1 MPIYEFYCATCHTV
15 FNFLSRGVNVT
26 KHPACPR
33 CGRPRLERRMSSFA
47 ISKGRAEGE
56 GGGEGM
62 PDIDEARME
71 RAMAE
76 IAHEAE
82 GLGEEDPRRMA
93 RLMRKLYDSTG
104 LSLGEGVEEAIRRM
118 ENGEDPEKIEEE
130 LGGIL
135 GAEDPFLGTGPPGKL
150 AGALRR
156 RLRPPSVD
164 DTLYEL

>member
-15 FNFLSRGVNVT
+15 FNFLSRSVNT
-26 KHPACPR
+26 SKHPACPR
-33 CGRPRLERRMSSFA
+33 CARPRLERRMSPFA
-47 ISKGRAEGE
+47 ISKGRAENE
-56 GGGEGM
+56 GADGL

-76 IAHEAE
+76 IAQQAE
-82 GLGEEDPRRMA
+82 GVDEEDPRRMA

-104 LSLGEGVEEAIRRM
+104 LSLGEGVDEAIRRM
-118 ENGEDPEKIEEE
+118 EDGEDPEKIEEQ

-135 GAEDPFLGTGPPGKL
+135 GDEDPFSGAAPGKL
-150 AGALRR
+150 AAVMRR
-156 RLRPPSVD
+156 RLRPASVD

>member
-1 MPIYEFYCATCHTV
+1 
-15 FNFLSRGVNVT
+15 
-26 KHPACPR
+26 
-33 CGRPRLERRMSSFA
+33 
-47 ISKGRAEGE
+47 
-56 GGGEGM
+56 
-62 PDIDEARME
+62 
-71 RAMAE
+71 
-76 IAHEAE
+76 
-82 GLGEEDPRRMA
+82 MA